1 MKSFIIPQEFFK
13 AIGEKPPI
21 IRICWIKW
29 LADYSDDLF
38 RPDFTSFFYNE
49 MKDKNLN
56 LETIKEAYD
65 FGIEFF
71 KDGFILKNNQRSK
84 KIYPTDIL
92 NLADEIID
100 YLNSKSN
107 STYTKNK
114 ANMDCIVGRIN
125 DGYSI
130 SDFKRVIDKKCHQWL
145 GTQQEKYLRP
155 TTLFQLSKFDN
166 YLNEPESIKHEPR
179 TKQSNISKLSNASD
193 KAKQYIAIA
202 LSKPK

>member
-1 MKSFIIPQEFFK
+1 MKSLIISLEFLK

-29 LADYSDDLF
+29 LADYSEELF
-38 RPDFTSFFYNE
+38 RPDFPSFFCTE

-65 FGIEFF
+65 FGIGYF
-71 KDGFILKNNQRSK
+71 KDGFILKNNQKTK
-84 KIYPTDIL
+84 KTYPSDIL
-92 NLADEIID
+92 NLANQIID
-100 YLNSKSN
+100 YLNTKSN
-107 STYTKNK
+107 STYTNNK
-114 ANMDCIVGRIN
+114 TNMDCIVGRIN

-130 SDFKRVIDKKCHQWL
+130 TDFKRVIDKKCQQWL

-166 YLNEPESIKHEPR
+166 YLNEPETIKHEPR

-193 KAKQYIAIA
+193 KAKQYIAIS
-202 LSKPK
+202 LSNPK